1 MIRDLCAVFA
11 IVALAIPVASQ
22 AQPVSGFYVGGEGGL
37 ALPQQQNLDS
47 SRTHTGSPAGSA
59 AARAEAEIQGS
70 GADSSGSVGWGAGDG
85 LRLEAQGLQL
95 GQPNTGLA
103 R

>member
-1 MIRDLCAVFA
+1 MIRGVCAVLAVF
-11 IVALAIPVASQ
+11 ALAIPVASQ

-37 ALPQQQNLDS
+37 ALPQQQNLDV
-47 SRTHTGSPAGSA
+47 SRTHAGSPPGSA

-70 GADSSGSVGWGAGDG
+70 NADGSGSVGWGAGDG
-85 LRLEAQGLQL
+85 LRLEAQGIQM
-95 GQPNTGLA
+95 GRSNTGLA